1 MVVHTCDLNTQEV
14 KAGEVQGLSEVTS
27 DPSALLKKKKK
38 SSLAVHFFVVL
49 GPAFDD

>member
-38 SSLAVHFFVVL
+38 KIKPGS
-49 GPAFDD
+49 AFLCGSGSGL